1 MALIFHLLESISF
14 GISIYKFI
22 SQCASMVLRKGVIQ
36 HQFPILGDYLS
47 GRYKAQNCYPPKENV
62 IICFRVICTFFSASE
77 EVCEALLVIV
87 TTLVKLA
94 GSRTLTPFKG
104 TTTAFFLAL
113 ICTGRNIL
121 QKPYT
126 PLLKILSF
134 KPLAIKWTSLILI
147 KCTFVMWSYCNLVF
161 PWLRNWQR
169 LRVKM

>member
-22 SQCASMVLRKGVIQ
+22 SQRTSVVLRKRVIQ
-36 HQFPILGDYLS
+36 HHFPNFRGLSFRQIQSPQLLPTQRKCNYLLLI
-47 GRYKAQNCYPPKENV
+47 N
-62 IICFRVICTFFSASE
+62 TFFSARE
-77 EVCEALLVIV
+77 EVCEALLIIV

-113 ICTGRNIL
+113 ICTGQNIL

-126 PLLKILSF
+126 F
-134 KPLAIKWTSLILI
+134 IKD
-147 KCTFVMWSYCNLVF
+147 FVL
-161 PWLRNWQR
+161 
-169 LRVKM
+169 

>member
-1 MALIFHLLESISF
+1 MRIHGLEKRGDSTSIPHFRGLSFRQIQSPKLLPT
-14 GISIYKFI
+14 
-22 SQCASMVLRKGVIQ
+22 QRKCN
-36 HQFPILGDYLS
+36 YLLLV
-47 GRYKAQNCYPPKENV
+47 N
-62 IICFRVICTFFSASE
+62 TFFSARE

-147 KCTFVMWSYCNLVF
+147 KCTFVM
-161 PWLRNWQR
+161 
-169 LRVKM
+169 